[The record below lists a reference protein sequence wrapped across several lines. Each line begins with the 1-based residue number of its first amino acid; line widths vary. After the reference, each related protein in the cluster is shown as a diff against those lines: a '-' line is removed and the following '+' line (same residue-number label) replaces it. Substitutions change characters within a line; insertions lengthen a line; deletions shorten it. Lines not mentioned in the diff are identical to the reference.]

1 MRKVFCRG
9 ELAVKVY
16 SLSGPSGTGKSTSAL
31 AFAHKLGVEAI
42 IDDGLL
48 IINGVRVAGVSAKFE
63 KNTITAVRRAIF
75 TEQEHREAVKK
86 ALASYKVEAILLIG
100 TSTKMTNSIA
110 KQLELGPIEQY
121 YQVED
126 VRSFKEIQK
135 ARFIRQTQGKHVMP
149 IPYRQ
154 VEQNFF
160 KRLVQKGMEIFS
172 SKREKIGETTIV
184 RPDFQREYIEISKHV
199 YVDLLTYCCN
209 QQAIVQKVEH
219 AQFVLGDQVQAILT
233 IQVKLP
239 IDYPLA
245 ARVLELQQAVQESFY
260 LHFGYELDAIHV
272 HVKAALQ
279 KKKS

>member
-1 MRKVFCRG
+1 M
-9 ELAVKVY
+9 KVY

-42 IDDGLL
+42 VDDGLL
-48 IINGVRVAGVSAKFE
+48 IVNGVRVAGLSAKFE

-75 TEQEHREAVKK
+75 TDPAHREAVQK
-86 ALASYKVEAILLIG
+86 ALAHHQVQSILLIG

-110 KQLELGPIEQY
+110 KQLELGAIEHY
-121 YQVED
+121 YNVED
-126 VRSFKEIQK
+126 VRSLKEIQK

-199 YVDLLTYCCN
+199 YVQLLTYCCS
-209 QQAIVQKVEH
+209 QQAIVQKVEQ
-219 AQFVLGDQVQAILT
+219 AQFVLGDQVQANLT

-245 ARVLELQQAVQESFY
+245 ARLVELQRTVQQDFY

-272 HVKAALQ
+272 HVKTALQ
-279 KKKS
+279 KKKA

>member
-1 MRKVFCRG
+1 M
-9 ELAVKVY
+9 KVY

-48 IINGVRVAGVSAKFE
+48 IVNGIRVAGISAKFE

-86 ALASYKVEAILLIG
+86 ALASHKVQSILLIG

-110 KQLELGPIEQY
+110 KQLDLGPIEHY
-121 YQVED
+121 YDVED

-154 VEQNFF
+154 VEQNFLNDWY
-160 KRLVQKGMEIFS
+160 KRAWRFFHQS
-172 SKREKIGETTIV
+172 
-184 RPDFQREYIEISKHV
+184 
-199 YVDLLTYCCN
+199 
-209 QQAIVQKVEH
+209 A
-219 AQFVLGDQVQAILT
+219 
-233 IQVKLP
+233 
-239 IDYPLA
+239 
-245 ARVLELQQAVQESFY
+245 
-260 LHFGYELDAIHV
+260 
-272 HVKAALQ
+272 
-279 KKKS
+279 KKSGKQR

>member
-1 MRKVFCRG
+1 M
-9 ELAVKVY
+9 KVY

-48 IINGVRVAGVSAKFE
+48 IVNGVRVAGVSAKFE

-75 TEQEHREAVKK
+75 TEKEHREAVKK
-86 ALASYKVEAILLIG
+86 ALASHKVQSILLIG
-100 TSTKMTNSIA
+100 TSTKMTKSIA
-110 KQLELGPIEQY
+110 KQLELDAIEHFY
-121 YQVED
+121 EVED

-135 ARFIRQTQGKHVMP
+135 ARFVRQTQGKHVMP

-160 KRLVQKGMEIFS
+160 KRLVQRGMEIFS

-184 RPDFQREYIEISKHV
+184 RPDFQREYIEIGKHV
-199 YVDLLTYCCN
+199 YVQLLTYCCSK
-209 QQAIVQKVEH
+209 QDIVQKVEQ

-245 ARVLELQQAVQESFY
+245 TRLYTLQQAVQDEFY
-260 LHFGYELDAIHV
+260 HHFGYELDAIHV
-272 HVKAALQ
+272 HVKAAMQ

>member
-1 MRKVFCRG
+1 MV
-9 ELAVKVY
+9 
-16 SLSGPSGTGKSTSAL
+16 SGL
-31 AFAHKLGVEAI
+31 QAFLQNLKKYDYRCTTRH
-42 IDDGLL
+42 
-48 IINGVRVAGVSAKFE
+48 
-63 KNTITAVRRAIF
+63 F
-75 TEQEHREAVKK
+75 TDPVHREAVQK
-86 ALASYKVEAILLIG
+86 ALAHHQVQSILLIG

-110 KQLELGPIEQY
+110 KQLELGPIDHY
-121 YQVED
+121 YDVED
-126 VRSFKEIQK
+126 VRSLKEIQK

-160 KRLVQKGMEIFS
+160 KRLVQGHGDFS

-199 YVDLLTYCCN
+199 YVQLLTYCCS
-209 QQAIVQKVEH
+209 QQAIVQKVEQ

-245 ARVLELQQAVQESFY
+245 ARLLALQQAVQQDFIY
-260 LHFGYELDAIHV
+260 ILAMN
-272 HVKAALQ
+272 
-279 KKKS
+279 